1 MIISSDTRL
10 LIGINIED
18 LYDQPYIATWLHV
31 FRDSYISELGVLD
44 TKKKLNLARYFFA
57 DALAVR
63 LNAHDTA
70 LTIKPSLFSPQPSN
84 CHQTFSEG
92 SLSCN
97 LFFWFVNNIQLCS
110 I

>member
-18 LYDQPYIATWLHV
+18 LFDQPYIAPWLHKLS
-31 FRDSYISELGVLD
+31 DCYISDSGVID
-44 TKKKLNLARYFFA
+44 TNKRLNLARFFFA

-70 LTIKPSLFSPQPSN
+70 LTIKPSLFSPQPNNSQ
-84 CHQTFSEG
+84 QTFSEG
-92 SLSCN
+92 PLFLD
-97 LFFWFVNNIQLCS
+97 LFFGL
-110 I
+110 